1 VGIRPCVE
9 DAGDETAEET
19 PEGALW
25 GVEEAE
31 EEGVSIDE
39 FADLDDDAG
48 LS

>member
-1 VGIRPCVE
+1 VE
-9 DAGDETAEET
+9 DVGDETAEET
-19 PEGALW
+19 TEGALW
-25 GVEEAE
+25 GVEDAE